1 VKFDIYDVDEFR
13 ENETDKKEFIGHVI
27 VGLHEI
33 VCAHNQTLTKEI
45 ISTKYSKNLFS
56 PVFYNSIIE

>member
-1 VKFDIYDVDEFR
+1 VKFEIYDVDEFR

-27 VGLHEI
+27 IGLHEV

-45 ISTKYSKNLFS
+45 ISSK
-56 PVFYNSIIE
+56 